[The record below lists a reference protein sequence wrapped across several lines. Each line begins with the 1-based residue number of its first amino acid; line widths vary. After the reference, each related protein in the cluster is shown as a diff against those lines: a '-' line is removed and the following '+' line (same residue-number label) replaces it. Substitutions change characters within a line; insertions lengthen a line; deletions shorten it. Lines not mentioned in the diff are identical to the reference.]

1 MLPLPGH
8 LASGYILAYLLHRVG
23 LCDGFMFYGMWVPT
37 FYIVIIASVLPDA
50 DYLIRHSHRDF
61 ATHTPFFWLCLLTLF
76 IIWQH
81 QYIVILLAAM
91 LAVMLHLVMDT
102 IDWGVMLL
110 YPISKKKYGLKIL
123 PIPENLEDVPQ
134 TYFFK
139 SYLSNRKLVFFE
151 ILLACIAALLFAMDD
166 HPLSNPL
173 LNLIIL
179 LEFISFIGF
188 IVYWKTFDKHRKR
201 FLGEIS
207 SMSELKPLADISLTT
222 AISMAALAGIMLS
235 LLFGFMISASQKFI
249 SEFTNIMV
257 WILVIC
263 FISTASF
270 IGSST
275 AYHMSEYAGKSTKNG
290 ENFEPV
296 INIFRVGVFLYVL
309 GTLLFLLTSALLI
322 LIVMVYFRIDIPFAI
337 RIMVFHIPVVIFIL
351 YFSLKPVFRLIRR

>member
-1 MLPLPGH
+1 
-8 LASGYILAYLLHRVG
+8 
-23 LCDGFMFYGMWVPT
+23 MFYGMWVPA
-37 FYIVIIASVLPDA
+37 FYVVIIASVIPDA

-61 ATHTPFFWLCLLTLF
+61 FTHTPFFWLCLLTLL

-81 QYIVILLAAM
+81 QHIVILLAAM
-91 LAVMLHLVMDT
+91 LAVMFHLVMDT

-110 YPISKKKYGLKIL
+110 YPVSKKKYGLKIL

-151 ILLACIAALLFAMDD
+151 ILLACIAVLLFAMGDR
-166 HPLSNPL
+166 PLSNPW

-207 SMSELKPLADISLTT
+207 SMSELKPLADISLNT

-235 LLFGFMISASQKFI
+235 LLFGFMINASQGFILKFA
-249 SEFTNIMV
+249 NITV

-270 IGSST
+270 IGSSI

-322 LIVMVYFRIDIPFAI
+322 LIAMVYFQIDIPFAI
-337 RIMVFHIPVVIFIL
+337 RIVVFHIPIVLFIL
-351 YFSLKPVFRLIRR
+351 YFSLKPVFHLVRR